1 LGSKK
6 AKGEKKATEK
16 IPKKKRATQ
25 DPSRLYLRAC
35 SASSQAQATALLSTT
50 TSAISW
56 MGHLPS
62 ILFTFFLLHSSG
74 AIAVGGDR
82 LEGEQAFAVR
92 TQEKRETEK
101 KRERERERAW
111 QVVHTP
117 Y

>member
-1 LGSKK
+1 
-6 AKGEKKATEK
+6 
-16 IPKKKRATQ
+16 
-25 DPSRLYLRAC
+25 
-35 SASSQAQATALLSTT
+35 
-50 TSAISW
+50 

-82 LEGEQAFAVR
+82 EEGEQDFAVR
-92 TQEKRETEK
+92 TQEK
-101 KRERERERAW
+101 RERAW